1 MSGQSSARGGRGPQR
16 SGGGG
21 GTLPANGFTYIG
33 GDTRLPAHPH
43 QPLTL
48 NNGAPAHHLNNGSLR
63 SLPDKKINRNGV
75 VCHPENFQRNLDTR
89 YCRKQENGY
98 LRNSETIIG
107 FGRKERER
115 DRDRERSYER
125 ASDYSEP
132 EYSIIPEAY
141 PRAMDDY
148 PRSCSHSNTFN
159 C

>member
-1 MSGQSSARGGRGPQR
+1 MSGASGQGSARRPQR
-16 SGGGG
+16 SGGGA

-33 GDTRLPAHPH
+33 GDTRPH

-63 SLPDKKINRNGV
+63 SLPDKKMNRNGV
-75 VCHPENFQRNLDTR
+75 VCHPENFQRNLDSR
-89 YCRKQENGY
+89 YSRKQENGY

-107 FGRKERER
+107 FGRKERDR
-115 DRDRERSYER
+115 DRDRDY
-125 ASDYSEP
+125 ADYSEP
-132 EYSIIPEAY
+132 EYSVIPETY
-141 PRAMDDY
+141 PRPMDDY